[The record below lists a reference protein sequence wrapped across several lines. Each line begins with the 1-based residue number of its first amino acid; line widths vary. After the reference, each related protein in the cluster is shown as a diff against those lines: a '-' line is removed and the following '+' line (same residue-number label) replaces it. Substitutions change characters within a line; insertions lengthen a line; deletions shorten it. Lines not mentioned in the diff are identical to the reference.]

1 MTIVSGLRETDIVCR
16 YGGEELVVI
25 LPDCNLDRAADKA
38 EALRLRIEALSQTH
52 GAPISAS
59 FGVAAVPYTSAGVS
73 DLLAAADGALY
84 RAKQNGRNQVA
95 TAPTRPFH
103 LDRLEDALEQ
113 SRELVAAE

>member
-1 MTIVSGLRETDIVCR
+1 M
-16 YGGEELVVI
+16 I

-38 EALRLRIEALSQTH
+38 EALRLRIEGLSQTH
-52 GAPISAS
+52 GAAISAS
-59 FGVAAVPYTSAGVS
+59 FGVAAVPYTSSGVS

-95 TAPTRPFH
+95 AAPTRPFH

-113 SRELVAAE
+113 PQQLVAAE